1 MLAKGAQAARH
12 ACADGLGRRVESIG
26 GLVVAEVVEDA
37 QPDGVLLCVG
47 QVGERLGVLDA
58 AGTASAE
65 PADSWLDG
73 IDEALAH
80 LPDAQQDA
88 IRLRVLD
95 DLGYDE
101 AADRLDTTPQAVRA
115 RVSRGLSALRKHFST
130 STEMIR

>member
-1 MLAKGAQAARH
+1 VRRRH
-12 ACADGLGRRVESIG
+12 LERSAS
-26 GLVVAEVVEDA
+26 
-37 QPDGVLLCVG
+37 
-47 QVGERLGVLDA
+47 ERLGVLDA
-58 AGTASAE
+58 AEVASAE
-65 PADSWLDG
+65 PAEAWLDG
-73 IDEALAH
+73 LDEAFAH
-80 LPDAQQDA
+80 LPDTQQDA